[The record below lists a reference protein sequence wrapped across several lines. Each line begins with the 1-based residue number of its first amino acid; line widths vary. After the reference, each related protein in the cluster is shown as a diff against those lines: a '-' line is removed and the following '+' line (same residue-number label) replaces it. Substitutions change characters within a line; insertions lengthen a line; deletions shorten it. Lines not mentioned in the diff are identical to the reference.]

1 MMKSFADWTDEI
13 RALMNPPAPMVDT
26 CNMSALEL
34 GTKIHMELES
44 QWPKTV
50 GMDWAAGESWTPNV
64 LPAVPTDWAAISKK
78 TAELFP
84 NGHGYDPT
92 SASIIAGHRAG
103 KSRMQ
108 AMATDW
114 RAATTHHVMAPMLK
128 MAEQWAMDNGIPPN
142 QWRYLWEPEQLCGLK
157 RGTKVTLLGNWWS
170 NKRAEQVEEIQAVR
184 AARELEIEY
193 V

>member
-26 CNMSALEL
+26 CNMAD
-34 GTKIHMELES
+34 
-44 QWPKTV
+44 QWPDTV
-50 GMDWAAGESWTPNV
+50 GWGVNVTWQPNV
-64 LPAVPTDWAAISKK
+64 LPAGPTDWAAISKK
-78 TAELFP
+78 IAELFP

-92 SASIIAGHRAG
+92 AASIIAGHRAG
-103 KSRMQ
+103 KSRIQ
-108 AMATDW
+108 AMTTGW

-128 MAEQWAMDNGIPPN
+128 RAEQWARDNGIPPN

-157 RGTKVTLLGNWWS
+157 RGAKVTLLGNWWS
-170 NKRAEQVEEIQAVR
+170 NKRAEQVEEIQAVI
-184 AARELEIEY
+184 AAREIEVEY